1 MWEQNSTQKQDKITE
16 RVLSQEWEKKNLAK
30 QNILQF
36 WKDLDIEVQ
45 TLIL

>member
-16 RVLSQEWEKKNLAK
+16 HVLSQEWEKKNLAK